1 MKPKAIDHLIAR
13 IPHERMSSLFVVK
26 GGAPVTLEFLIDD
39 YILHLRHH
47 VDDLLSRDKI
57 TVYPAL

>member
-1 MKPKAIDHLIAR
+1 
-13 IPHERMSSLFVVK
+13 MSSLFVVK